1 MIYYTADLHLGHEA
15 IIRYCGRPFET
26 VEEMGEAI
34 VSNWNAVVGKTDDV
48 YVVGDVLF
56 KLKMDSPLYLDCMNG
71 TKHLITGNHDRR
83 NLKKERF
90 VSLFATIDDYLLLD
104 DEGRKVVL
112 SHYPIVEWDG
122 YFRGS
127 YHIYGHIHNS
137 NNFANQVMSKL
148 PNAFNAGVDVND
160 FTPQTLSQLIARNK
174 GNGDSEENNKE
185 KMISDEL

>member
-15 IIRYCGRPFET
+15 IIRYCNRPFT
-26 VEEMGEAI
+26 TIDEMGEAI
-34 VSNWNAVVGKTDDV
+34 VNNWNAVVGKNDDV

-56 KLKMDSPLYLDCMNG
+56 KLKTDSPLYLDRMNG

-137 NNFANQVMSKL
+137 NNFANQVMSRL

-160 FTPQTLSQLIARNK
+160 FTPQMLSQLIARNK

-185 KMISDEL
+185 MIRNEL